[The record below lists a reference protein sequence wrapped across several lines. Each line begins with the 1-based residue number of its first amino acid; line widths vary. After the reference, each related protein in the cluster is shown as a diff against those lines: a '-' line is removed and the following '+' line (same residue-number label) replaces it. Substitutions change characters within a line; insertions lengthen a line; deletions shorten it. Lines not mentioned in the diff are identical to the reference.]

1 MPGLGWPAKRA
12 VRAGSR
18 LDSYAMSW
26 KREADE
32 IQRRREIAAQHGG
45 AEAVAKQ
52 HERGRLA
59 VRERIAALAD
69 KGSFREIGGVSG
81 VAEGEAFQPSNAVIG
96 TALLE
101 GRPCVISG
109 DDFTVRGGAYSP
121 AGMAKSEYADRLAT
135 TRRMPVVRLLE
146 AGGASVSG
154 ISGVPG
160 RSGYD
165 FVKGA
170 SSNQVL
176 VEARATVPLV
186 AAALGPVAG
195 FPAARLVASH
205 FSLMTRHTSQVLV
218 GGPAL
223 VGRATGEDVSKEEL
237 GGAQVHGRS
246 GVVDNV
252 AEDEDDVW
260 RQIRRFLSYLP
271 SSVWDAAPRV
281 ECDDPTDRAEQELL
295 SLLPRESRRAYKM
308 RRAIGWIVDRDSF
321 FELSPGYGRSQITGL
336 ARLDGQPVGLLAND
350 PYIYGGSM
358 TAEGAQKV
366 RRFVELC
373 DTFHLPIVSLMDEPG
388 FMIGTKAEEAG
399 TIRYGVEALFAVQQ
413 TRVPWFTVI
422 LRKSFGVAAGVHLGP
437 GGVVV
442 AWPSAQSGALPLE
455 GGVALA
461 YGKEIAAAPDPE
473 ARRREL
479 ESELAS
485 AQSIFPRAEDF
496 GVHDLIDP
504 RETRAQLC
512 GWVAQIQSEL
522 SHQRG
527 PRSYSARP

>member
-1 MPGLGWPAKRA
+1 
-12 VRAGSR
+12 
-18 LDSYAMSW
+18 MSW
-26 KREADE
+26 QREADE
-32 IQRRREIAAQHGG
+32 IRRRREIAAKHGG
-45 AEAVAKQ
+45 AEAVARQ

-69 KGSFREIGGVSG
+69 EGSFREIGGVAG
-81 VAEGEAFQPSNAVIG
+81 VAEGDAFRPSNAVIG
-96 TALLE
+96 TAALD

-121 AGMAKSEYADRLAT
+121 AGMAKSEYADRLGV
-135 TRRMPVVRLLE
+135 RRRIPVVRLLE

-154 ISGVPG
+154 ISGVRG

-195 FPAARLVASH
+195 FPAARLAASH
-205 FSLMTRHTSQVLV
+205 FSLMTRENSQVLV

-223 VGRATGEDVSKEEL
+223 VGRATGEQVSKEEL

-252 AEDEDDVW
+252 AEDEADVW
-260 RQIRRFLSYLP
+260 RQIRAFLSYLP
-271 SSVWDAAPRV
+271 SSVWDAPPIR
-281 ECDDPTDRAEQELL
+281 ECDDPRDRAEQALL
-295 SLLPRESRRAYKM
+295 SLVPRESRRAYKM

-321 FELSPGYGRSQITGL
+321 FELTPGYGRSQITGL
-336 ARLDGQPVGLLAND
+336 ARLVGHPVGVVAND
-350 PYIYGGSM
+350 PYVYGGSM

-373 DTFHLPIVSLMDEPG
+373 DAFHLPIVSLMDEPG
-388 FMIGTKAEEAG
+388 FMIGTQAEAAG

-413 TRVPWFTVI
+413 TQVPWFTLI
-422 LRKSFGVAAGVHLGP
+422 LRRSFGVAAGVHLGP

-455 GGVALA
+455 SGVALA

-479 ESELAS
+479 EAEVAA

-504 RETRAQLC
+504 RETRARLC
-512 GWVAQIQSEL
+512 DWIVEIQTEL

-527 PRSYSARP
+527 PRRYTARP